1 MWTFK
6 GVPLT
11 GFLTEIKK
19 IWWVPILYLGE
30 PQTKCLCIKFEKK
43 CKIDPPYRTQQ
54 TAGTHSPP
62 VPPPPLL
69 QRIVYCR
76 TNIFLSLDSKVVP
89 EEYDWISFSHLQ
101 CISNLWQYVYDPS
114 PLPKL
119 SYSLFHSPPSA
130 GFLFLIP

>member
-1 MWTFK
+1 MWPFK

-30 PQTKCLCIKFEKK
+30 PQTTCLCIKFEKK

-62 VPPPPLL
+62 VPPPPSSKDCLL
-69 QRIVYCR
+69 PHKY
-76 TNIFLSLDSKVVP
+76 FLESGLKGLAGGIRLDFFFRSTMYK
-89 EEYDWISFSHLQ
+89 
-101 CISNLWQYVYDPS
+101 
-114 PLPKL
+114 
-119 SYSLFHSPPSA
+119 
-130 GFLFLIP
+130 